1 MYEAWWPHWLQHY
14 HYQTIVYEHIMAW
27 LKDDLQ
33 RGGGYC
39 NDPIISHPQTDF
51 VLLSLYSVL
60 IDECIDCA
68 NKEELTTAMIYI
80 FRITVVQI
88 HILISLL
95 DDRSI
100 QVFCRSCIWKNIPH
114 RTPPH
119 TRAMTPTICV
129 TGRGARTPP
138 AHSLASATRMC
149 LIHSDRYLS

>member
-1 MYEAWWPHWLQHY
+1 
-14 HYQTIVYEHIMAW
+14 MAW

-114 RTPPH
+114 RTPP
-119 TRAMTPTICV
+119 P
-129 TGRGARTPP
+129 
-138 AHSLASATRMC
+138 HSRDDTHYMC
-149 LIHSDRYLS
+149 DR